1 MKAEFPPHSNVCATR
16 FTMSKLIQ
24 EAYFPWYMPQGGC
37 HYGKSNYWS
46 EMLLGLC
53 ISYANTPECF
63 VDKNTFSLIQR
74 SYKSS
79 DCMRLAWVIFK
90 QPCKIRHRFQYIVC
104 LISWCWHFSS
114 IKMSERHVFLKAQVV
129 VSEVLKCPWQVNHML
144 VTSQDLCRGH
154 SHRIRIQVIFSN

>member
-1 MKAEFPPHSNVCATR
+1 MCVPPVSPCLNWSRKHIFLDICLKGDAIMGSQIIGQRCYLGCAYLTQTLPNALWIKTH
-16 FTMSKLIQ
+16 FLSSSGVTSQ
-24 EAYFPWYMPQGGC
+24 VTACVW
-37 HYGKSNYWS
+37 
-46 EMLLGLC
+46 LGL
-53 ISYANTPECF
+53 S
-63 VDKNTFSLIQR
+63 
-74 SYKSS
+74 
-79 DCMRLAWVIFK
+79 FK

-129 VSEVLKCPWQVNHML
+129 VSEVPKCPWQVNHML